1 MTLLPARSP
10 RSGGPI
16 NRVSRTREEAVQ
28 QVRETVIHELGHYFG
43 LDDDEMP
50 H

>member
-1 MTLLPARSP
+1 
-10 RSGGPI
+10 
-16 NRVSRTREEAVQ
+16 VHE
-28 QVRETVIHELGHYFG
+28 VRETVIHELGHYVG

>member
-1 MTLLPARSP
+1 MPVDARV
-10 RSGGPI
+10 GLVDAG
-16 NRVSRTREEAVQ
+16 VLGADEAVHE
-28 QVRETVIHELGHYFG
+28 VRETVIHELGHYFG